1 MFLSLE
7 PMGSVGPKITT
18 GEDFK
23 HIKGKSGHS
32 LNMLCPA
39 QAYPTPFLGI
49 GLILRDLISPH
60 IPTSLGS
67 FHCECVSLYVD
78 CNDKMSL
85 LFRTYG

>member
-39 QAYPTPFLGI
+39 QAYPTPFFRYWLNIKKFYFPSYSHKFGQFS
-49 GLILRDLISPH
+49 LRMCIS
-60 IPTSLGS
+60 L
-67 FHCECVSLYVD
+67 CL
-78 CNDKMSL
+78 M
-85 LFRTYG
+85 